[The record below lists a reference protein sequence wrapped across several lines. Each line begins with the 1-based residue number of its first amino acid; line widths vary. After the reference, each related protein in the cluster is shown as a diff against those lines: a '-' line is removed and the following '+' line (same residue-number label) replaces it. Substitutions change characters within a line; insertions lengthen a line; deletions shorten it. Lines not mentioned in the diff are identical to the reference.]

1 MNTAH
6 EKPEWA
12 QSRHEKRNAERV
24 AQGLK
29 PRRRIWPWI
38 ILALIVAAIVAFIVF
53 RPPAPVVEEVA
64 EAPIVF
70 QIRRSETVT
79 IEPQTLRET
88 VKVTG
93 TLVPRQR
100 SDVSS
105 QASGRVIAVMVR
117 PGDAVTEGAVLAQ
130 IDRATLELQYNQQSA
145 TANATRAQLESSQ
158 QQLDRTEQ
166 LASQGNAS
174 PSTLEQIRSSTAALQ
189 AQLEALE
196 SAVETAKLALA
207 NATVKSPLTGIVSSR
222 SVEPGQTI
230 QAGTTLFTIVNLD
243 EMQFD
248 AAASVN
254 SSARVAAGQQ
264 VLVHVTGLEGLDFA
278 GEVTRVNPVALSGTR
293 TVPIYIDLD
302 NGEGQLRGGM
312 FATGHITV
320 SEALDALAVPA
331 TAIRED
337 AEGLFV
343 LTLSG
348 GTLTRQPVTVVR
360 EWNRGSMI
368 ELTGIEVGEVVV
380 SAPLSEL
387 QPGDAFEL
395 LED

>member
-264 VLVHVTGLEGLDFA
+264 VVVHVTGLEGLDFA

-343 LTLSG
+343 LTLAG
-348 GTLTRQPVTVVR
+348 GTLARQPVTVVR